1 MESRGKA
8 RLSFQK
14 QGREPRKQLLWRFLR
29 RLRLAF
35 FPVPG
40 RRQETSGTLATPTGG
55 CLSERETGVAIV
67 RKRERER
74 ATETEG
80 EIETETKPDSRVGVR
95 ERSGGWE
102 ID

>member
-1 MESRGKA
+1 VESRGKA

-67 RKRERER
+67 RKRQGKREREQQKQ
-74 ATETEG
+74 G
-80 EIETETKPDSRVGVR
+80 K
-95 ERSGGWE
+95 
-102 ID
+102 